1 MGFALLL
8 GGHFVSTANPF
19 RIPPCLERADLQMRR
34 QKRFQKIVVLTVA
47 AVAALLVVLLIEGCV
62 GEHAKASAAA
72 PAAES
77 QPKKTSA
84 SAAVESKPI
93 SALPPAPAPAAS
105 PLKMSAPSTVSAP
118 ETVYVVKA
126 GDTLTR
132 IAKQHQT
139 TVKAIKA
146 VNGLNRDTIGV
157 GMKLKLPTA

>member
-1 MGFALLL
+1 
-8 GGHFVSTANPF
+8 
-19 RIPPCLERADLQMRR
+19 
-34 QKRFQKIVVLTVA
+34 
-47 AVAALLVVLLIEGCV
+47 
-62 GEHAKASAAA
+62 
-72 PAAES
+72 
-77 QPKKTSA
+77 
-84 SAAVESKPI
+84 
-93 SALPPAPAPAAS
+93 
-105 PLKMSAPSTVSAP
+105 MSAPSTVSAP